1 MFQFDEDEWRG
12 RYCGDMAEAMLTS
25 LGQMLKVSTKEREDS
40 ISFVLEGRLCGEWA
54 VEAEQ
59 AWSRLLA
66 NSPGREIL
74 LDLSGITFI
83 DPAGEALIKSMLA
96 RSPKV
101 RGSGVVVNYLIDQ
114 MQEKV
119 SRR

>member
-1 MFQFDEDEWRG
+1 
-12 RYCGDMAEAMLTS
+12 
-25 LGQMLKVSTKEREDS
+25 MLKVSTKEREGS
-40 ISFVLEGRLCGEWA
+40 LTFVLEGRLCGEWA
-54 VEAEQ
+54 IEAEQ

-66 NSPGREIL
+66 NCAGREVL
-74 LDLSGITFI
+74 LDLGGVTFI
-83 DPAGEALIKSMLA
+83 DQAGEALIASMLA

-101 RGSGVVVNYLIDQ
+101 RGSGVVVNHLIDQ